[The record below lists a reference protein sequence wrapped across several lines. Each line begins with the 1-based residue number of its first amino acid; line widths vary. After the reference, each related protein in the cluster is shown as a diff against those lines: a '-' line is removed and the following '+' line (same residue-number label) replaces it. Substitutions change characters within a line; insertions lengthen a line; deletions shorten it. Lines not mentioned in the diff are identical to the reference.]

1 MRSTLAAIVL
11 LLATAACLAQEA
23 AKAQFTDEKGATNG
37 QAGLVTTPA
46 GILINIEVNG
56 LPPGKWVAFHVHETG
71 TCDAMAHFDSAGGH
85 FNPAGA
91 QHGFLAQNGPHAG
104 DMPNQL
110 VNAEGILRAQV
121 LNAMVTLDS
130 GQNSIRGR
138 ALMIHAGEDDYKSQP
153 AGNAGARLACA
164 VIQ

>member
-1 MRSTLAAIVL
+1 MRFIVASVFMFLAAGPGL
-11 LLATAACLAQEA
+11 AQQAATAKFSDEA
-23 AKAQFTDEKGATNG
+23 GSAIGEATLTATS
-37 QAGLVTTPA
+37 AGV
-46 GILINIEVNG
+46 LISLDLKG
-56 LPPGKWVAFHVHETG
+56 LPSGKWMAFHVHETG
-71 TCDAMAHFDSAGGH
+71 TCDAMGHFDSAGGH

-91 QHGFLAQNGPHAG
+91 KHGFLEPGGPHAG

-110 VNAEGILRAQV
+110 TGPDGTLRTQI
-121 LNAMVTLDS
+121 LNAMVSLDGS
-130 GQNSIRGR
+130 QNSIIGR